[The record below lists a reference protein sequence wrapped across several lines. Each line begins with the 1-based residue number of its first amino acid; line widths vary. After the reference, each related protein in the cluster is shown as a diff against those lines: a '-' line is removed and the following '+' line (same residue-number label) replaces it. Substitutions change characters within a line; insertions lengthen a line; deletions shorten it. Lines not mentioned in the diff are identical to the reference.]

1 MAQTADYDVI
11 IIGGGQAGVPLAGA
25 LAKADKRVALTERK
39 DLGGSC
45 VNFGCTPTKAAIASA
60 RIAHL
65 ARRGAEF
72 GLNIPT
78 VGVDFA
84 AVLERAQNVAA
95 ASRHGLDE
103 TFAGSGNPELLRGQ
117 SRLDGREGERFRVC
131 ITDKAGEQTVT
142 ASQVVLNTGTRTL
155 VPSIEGLADVDF
167 LHSGNWLNRSDLP
180 AHLAMIGGGYIGLE
194 MAQFY
199 RRMGSEVTVIQRGAQ
214 ITDREDADVAQ
225 AMQQLLER
233 EGVTFHLNAEVKRV
247 AKTDSGVHVEVA
259 QKSGGTQ
266 QIAATQVFVAVG
278 RKPNTDDLGLETVGV
293 ACDERGYVKIDK
305 RLATNVAGIW
315 AVGDIRGNGQ
325 FTHTS
330 WDDFRIL
337 QSQMLADGKRTTNRI
352 VPYAIFTDPELG
364 RVGLSETEARKSG
377 KNIKVAR
384 YDMAHSGK
392 AFEIGETD
400 GFIKVIVDTD
410 TNRILGAAVLAAE
423 GAELVHIYV
432 NIMNA
437 DAPYTVIRDAIQ
449 AHPTLAEALQSAVS
463 SL

>member
-1 MAQTADYDVI
+1 MAQTGDYDVI

-25 LAKADKRVALTERK
+25 LAKADKRVALIERK

-72 GLNIPT
+72 GLHIPT

-84 AVLERAQNVAA
+84 AVLERGRNVVA
-95 ASRHGLDE
+95 ASRQGLDE
-103 TFAGSGNPELLRGQ
+103 TLEGSENPKLLRGQ
-117 SRLDGREGERFRVC
+117 ARLHGREGERFHVRV
-131 ITDKAGEQTVT
+131 TDKAGEQTVT
-142 ASQVVLNTGTRTL
+142 ALQVVLNTGTRTL
-155 VPSIEGLADVDF
+155 VPSVEGLANIDF
-167 LHSGNWLNRSDLP
+167 LHSGNWLDRPDLP

-199 RRMGSEVTVIQRGAQ
+199 RRMGSEVTVIQRGEQ
-214 ITDREDADVAQ
+214 ITDREDADVAA

-233 EGVTFHLNAEVKRV
+233 EGITFHLNAEVKKV
-247 AKTDSGVHVEVA
+247 TKAMNGVHVEVA
-259 QKSGGTQ
+259 QKSCGTR
-266 QIAATQVFVAVG
+266 QIDATNIFVAVG

-293 ACDERGYVKIDK
+293 ACDERGYVKIDN
-305 RLATNVAGIW
+305 RLATNAVGIW
-315 AVGDIRGNGQ
+315 AAGDIRGNGQ

-337 QSQMLADGKRTTNRI
+337 QSQILADGKRTTDRI

-364 RVGLSETEARKSG
+364 RVGMSETEARKLG

-384 YDMAHSGK
+384 FDMAHSGK

-410 TNRILGAAVLAAE
+410 TSRILGAAVLAAE

-437 DAPYTVIRDAIQ
+437 DAPYTVIQNAIQ